1 MTSIPNQNHEQIA
14 RDQLDS
20 LLHQAGWL
28 VQSKSEV
35 NLSADKG
42 VAIREHQTLSGS
54 AVCGPYICGVIGAKR
69 GLSANPSKAVVIQH
83 MSLLNPLLGMKQLLF
98 PLLFL
103 FVSFSAYAQL
113 KAIPNIP
120 AISPEDAGFNR
131 DSINALTDTISK
143 FGQRDYRGLIVI
155 KDNKIVVEEYYNT
168 FWRNHI
174 HDIRSAGKSITAL
187 LLGVAIK
194 EGLVQNLDQD
204 VFSFFSREKYPSMH
218 EDYKKVKLIH
228 LLNMVSGLDADSD
241 DPKTPGNA
249 GKWIA
254 KDEWV
259 EYLLSIPLSN
269 NPGER
274 WVYADINAVLIGAII
289 EEKSGMSLRD
299 FAKKYVFDPLE
310 IKEFYWYTNQ
320 ANQTGA
326 AGNLYI
332 STLDFAKLGL
342 LVANKGKWGN
352 KQVADYGYMTRL
364 LNEQSNAIRDYNPL
378 ADGYGMLWYR
388 SKRKFGTR
396 EVSYLWA
403 SGNGG
408 NHLVVVPEENMVISM
423 TSGAY
428 GNWYPHTRAYFILGK
443 VIRAL
448 VKKE

>member
-1 MTSIPNQNHEQIA
+1 MKRKLLILFFSSF
-14 RDQLDS
+14 S
-20 LLHQAGWL
+20 LSTYAQM
-28 VQSKSEV
+28 
-35 NLSADKG
+35 
-42 VAIREHQTLSGS
+42 
-54 AVCGPYICGVIGAKR
+54 
-69 GLSANPSKAVVIQH
+69 KAV
-83 MSLLNPLLGMKQLLF
+83 
-98 PLLFL
+98 
-103 FVSFSAYAQL
+103 
-113 KAIPNIP
+113 PNLP
-120 AISPEDAGFNR
+120 AISPKDAGFNI
-131 DSINALTDTISK
+131 DSINVLNDTLSK
-143 FGQRDYRGLIVI
+143 FKQRDFRGLIVI
-155 KDNKIVVEEYYNT
+155 KDNKIVLENYYNT

-194 EGLVQNLDQD
+194 DGFVQNLDQD
-204 VFSFFSREKYPSMH
+204 VYSFFSKEKYPSMH

-241 DPKTPGNA
+241 NPKTSGSE

-259 EYLLSIPLSN
+259 SYLLSIPLSSK
-269 NPGER
+269 PGEK

-289 EEKSGMSLRD
+289 EEKSGISLRD
-299 FAKKYVFDPLE
+299 YARQKVFDPLG
-310 IKEFYWYTNQ
+310 IKEFYWYTNA

-342 LVANKGKWGN
+342 LVANRGKWGN
-352 KQVADYGYMTRL
+352 KQLADDDYMNRL
-364 LNEQSNAIRDYNPL
+364 LEEHSSAIGEYNPL

-388 SKRKFGTR
+388 SKRKFGIR
-396 EVSYLWA
+396 EVNYLWA

-408 NHLVVVPEENMVISM
+408 NHLVVVPEENMVIAM

-443 VIRAL
+443 IFQAL
-448 VKKE
+448 EKTSR

>member
-1 MTSIPNQNHEQIA
+1 M
-14 RDQLDS
+14 
-20 LLHQAGWL
+20 
-28 VQSKSEV
+28 
-35 NLSADKG
+35 
-42 VAIREHQTLSGS
+42 
-54 AVCGPYICGVIGAKR
+54 KR
-69 GLSANPSKAVVIQH
+69 KFLI
-83 MSLLNPLLGMKQLLF
+83 
-98 PLLFL
+98 LFL
-103 FVSFSAYAQL
+103 LSLSFSTYAQM
-113 KAIPNIP
+113 KAIPNLP
-120 AISPEDAGFNR
+120 AISPEDAGFNK
-131 DSINALTDTISK
+131 DSINALNDTLSK
-143 FGQRDYRGLIVI
+143 FRQRDYRGLIVI
-155 KDNKIVVEEYYNT
+155 KDNKIVLENYYNT

-194 EGLVQNLDQD
+194 DGLVQNLDQD
-204 VFSFFSREKYPSMH
+204 VYSFFPKEKYPSMH

-241 DPKTPGNA
+241 NPETPGSE
-249 GKWIA
+249 GKWVA

-259 EYLLSIPLSN
+259 SYLLSIPLSSK
-269 NPGER
+269 PGEK

-299 FAKKYVFDPLE
+299 YARQKVFDPLE
-310 IKEFYWYTNQ
+310 IKEFYWYTNA

-342 LVANKGKWGN
+342 LVANKGKWGDR
-352 KQVADYGYMTRL
+352 QLADYNYMNRL
-364 LNEQSNAIRDYNPL
+364 LVEHSTAIGDYNPL

-388 SKRKFGTR
+388 SKRKFGTK
-396 EVSYLWA
+396 EVNYLWA

-408 NHLVVVPEENMVISM
+408 NHLVVVPEEKMVIAM

-443 VIRAL
+443 VFQAL
-448 VKKE
+448 AENH

>member
-1 MTSIPNQNHEQIA
+1 MKLKFLIFF
-14 RDQLDS
+14 
-20 LLHQAGWL
+20 LLFI
-28 VQSKSEV
+28 S
-35 NLSADKG
+35 LSA
-42 VAIREHQTLSGS
+42 H
-54 AVCGPYICGVIGAKR
+54 
-69 GLSANPSKAVVIQH
+69 
-83 MSLLNPLLGMKQLLF
+83 
-98 PLLFL
+98 
-103 FVSFSAYAQL
+103 AQM
-113 KAIPNIP
+113 KAIPDLP
-120 AISPEDAGFNR
+120 AITPEKAGFNR
-131 DSINALTDTISK
+131 DSINALDDTISK
-143 FGQRDYRGLIVI
+143 FNPRDYIGLIVI
-155 KDNKIVVEEYYNT
+155 KDNKIVLENYYNT

-194 EGLVQNLDQD
+194 ERLVQSLDQD
-204 VFSFFSREKYPSMH
+204 VYSFFPKEKYPFMH

-241 DPKTPGNA
+241 NSETPGNA

-254 KDEWV
+254 NDEWV
-259 EYLLSIPLSN
+259 NYLLSIPLAN
-269 NPGER
+269 KPGKK

-299 FAKKYVFDPLE
+299 FAKQKVFDPLE
-310 IKEFYWYTNQ
+310 IKEFYWYTNK

-352 KQVADYGYMTRL
+352 KQIADYDYMNRL
-364 LNEQSNAIRDYNPL
+364 LNEQSPAIGNYNPL

-396 EVSYLWA
+396 EISYLWA

-408 NHLVVVPEENMVISM
+408 NHLVVVPQENMVIAM

-443 VIRAL
+443 IFQAFE
-448 VKKE
+448 KK